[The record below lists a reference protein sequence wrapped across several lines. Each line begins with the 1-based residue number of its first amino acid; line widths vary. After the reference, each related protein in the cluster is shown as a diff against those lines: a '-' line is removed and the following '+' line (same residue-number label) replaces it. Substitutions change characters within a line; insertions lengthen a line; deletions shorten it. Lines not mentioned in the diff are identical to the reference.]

1 MHAAYFYNNSKHK
14 YMMTWLC
21 KNLRYHEMENV
32 KNENKQLKKDNQKLI
47 LENETL
53 KRKNLPIGIH
63 ETTTIVR
70 NIETNKDETIIVK
83 KRKAPENN
91 NGWLSIASQSSENF
105 KKIKSELQDKVE
117 DIKDDYEISQNTLL
131 QQATFTDSKLT
142 EIDILNEQIKKLKKE
157 KEEQEKLT
165 SELLNKVKK
174 LEGRE

>member
-1 MHAAYFYNNSKHK
+1 MI
-14 YMMTWLC
+14 
-21 KNLRYHEMENV
+21 R
-32 KNENKQLKKDNQKLI
+32 
-47 LENETL
+47 
-53 KRKNLPIGIH
+53 
-63 ETTTIVR
+63 
-70 NIETNKDETIIVK
+70 IIIK
-83 KRKAPENN
+83 KRKAPENS

>member
-1 MHAAYFYNNSKHK
+1 MHFRRRLYAGATVGQNYS
-14 YMMTWLC
+14 
-21 KNLRYHEMENV
+21 
-32 KNENKQLKKDNQKLI
+32 I
-47 LENETL
+47 SI
-53 KRKNLPIGIH
+53 P
-63 ETTTIVR
+63 
-70 NIETNKDETIIVK
+70 
-83 KRKAPENN
+83 KAPENN

-131 QQATFTDSKLT
+131 QQATFTDRKLT
-142 EIDILNEQIKKLKKE
+142 EIDILKEQIKKLKKE